1 MGTLRLS
8 SSQRRERSASA
19 FVTLLGELPNA
30 QLHASP
36 PPPLF
41 IITPMDLEQKLTE
54 LKRRDS
60 LADAGGGEERR
71 AREHKQG
78 KMSARE
84 RIEFL
89 LDEGTFEET
98 DKLVTHRCTDFG
110 MDEQKYYGDGF
121 VTGYGRIEGR
131 LVFVFAQDFTVF
143 GGSLSETN
151 AAKIV
156 KIMDAAMRVGAPVIG
171 LNDSGGARIQEGVM
185 SLAGYADI
193 FLRNTLASGVIPQI
207 SAIMG
212 PCAGGAVYS
221 PAITDFILMVNKTS
235 YMFITGPDVIKAVTH
250 EEVTKDELG
259 GAMTHNE
266 KSGVAH
272 FMASD
277 DAECLSM
284 IRELFS
290 FIPSNNLDDPPRKP
304 CTDPIDRTDEKLDT
318 IVPSESNL
326 PYDIKEVIT
335 TVVDDAYFFEV
346 QEHYA
351 RNIVVGFARLNG
363 KSVGIVANQPAFLA
377 GVLDINASIKGA
389 RFVRFC
395 DCFNIP
401 LITFEDVPG
410 FLPGTQQ
417 EYGGIITHGA
427 KLLYAFSEATVPK
440 ITVITRKAYGGAY
453 CVMASKHIRTDV
465 NYAWPTAEIAVMGP
479 EGAVNIVY
487 KREIEKSA
495 NPDADR
501 AAKIEEF
508 RERFANPYIAA
519 ERGYLDAVI
528 RPRDTRRKLIQALD
542 MLENKRAKNP
552 PKKHGNI
559 PL

>member
-1 MGTLRLS
+1 M
-8 SSQRRERSASA
+8 
-19 FVTLLGELPNA
+19 N
-30 QLHASP
+30 
-36 PPPLF
+36 
-41 IITPMDLEQKLTE
+41 LEQKLAE

-60 LADAGGGEERR
+60 LAEAGGGEERR

-89 LDEGTFEET
+89 LDEDTFEET
-98 DKLVTHRCTDFG
+98 DKLVTHRCSDFG
-110 MDEQKYYGDGF
+110 MEENVVYGDGF
-121 VTGYGRIEGR
+121 ITGYGRIEGR

-156 KIMDAAMRVGAPVIG
+156 KIMDTAMRVGAPVIG
-171 LNDSGGARIQEGVM
+171 LNDSGGARIQEGVK

-193 FLRNTLASGVIPQI
+193 FLRNTLASGVVPQI

-221 PAITDFILMVNKTS
+221 PAITDFILMVNHTS

-272 FMASD
+272 FLAHD

-290 FIPSNNLDDPPRKP
+290 FVPSNNLEDPPRRP
-304 CTDPIDRTDEKLDT
+304 CTDPIDRADAELDT
-318 IVPSESNL
+318 LVPTESNL
-326 PYDIKEVIT
+326 PYDIKDVINR
-335 TVVDDAYFFEV
+335 VVDDGYFFEV

-351 RNIVVGFARLNG
+351 RNIVIGFARLNG

-417 EYGGIITHGA
+417 EYGGIIVHGA
-427 KLLYAFSEATVPK
+427 KLLFAFSEATVPK

-487 KREIEKSA
+487 KRELEKSD
-495 NPDADR
+495 NPEAER

-508 RERFANPYIAA
+508 RDRFANPYVAA

-542 MLENKRAKNP
+542 MLENKRDKNP